1 MSDHRTSL
9 PLQIIYQK
17 QKQQSQTTINCV
29 ASLSIHSCHKTYK
42 QLNHVMSIISIMATT
57 KYVKKHITIKKYQ
70 NEHVKNKCM
79 NLSHFVQKKLDEQIQ
94 VK

>member
-1 MSDHRTSL
+1 MSNHRTSL

-42 QLNHVMSIISIMATT
+42 QLNHVMSIISMMSS
-57 KYVKKHITIKKYQ
+57 KYIKKHITITKDQ
-70 NEHVKNKCM
+70 DDFIKNKCM
-79 NLSHFVQKKLDEQIQ
+79 NLSRFVQKKLDEQIK